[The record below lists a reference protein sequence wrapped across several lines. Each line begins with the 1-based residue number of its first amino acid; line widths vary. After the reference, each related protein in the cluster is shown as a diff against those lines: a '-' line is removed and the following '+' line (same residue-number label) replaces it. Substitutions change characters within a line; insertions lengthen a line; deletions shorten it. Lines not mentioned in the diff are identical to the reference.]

1 MKDAGS
7 VQRTG
12 DLLVSVSRR
21 SLGGLRRFFFFFFTE
36 IIKLVYQ
43 NHSFFFLKRTITI
56 NR

>member
-21 SLGGLRRFFFFFFTE
+21 SLGGLRFFFFYRNNKISASE
-36 IIKLVYQ
+36 P
-43 NHSFFFLKRTITI
+43 FFFFCKE
-56 NR
+56 NYNN

>member
-21 SLGGLRRFFFFFFTE
+21 SLGGLRFFFFTE
-36 IIKLVYQ
+36 IIKLVHQ
-43 NHSFFFLKRTITI
+43 KHSFFFVKRTITI

>member
-21 SLGGLRRFFFFFFTE
+21 SLGGLRRFFFFFLYRNNKISVSE
-36 IIKLVYQ
+36 P
-43 NHSFFFLKRTITI
+43 FFFFSKE
-56 NR
+56 NYNN

>member
-1 MKDAGS
+1 MKDAES

-21 SLGGLRRFFFFFFTE
+21 SLGGLRGFFFFTE

-43 NHSFFFLKRTITI
+43 NHSFFFSRE
-56 NR
+56 NYNN

>member
-21 SLGGLRRFFFFFFTE
+21 SLGGLRRFFFFYRNNKISVSEPF
-36 IIKLVYQ
+36 
-43 NHSFFFLKRTITI
+43 FFFLKRTITI